1 MKLASS
7 SLLFVALMPHNLGL
21 EFLRESCCCSQTR
34 HLGGENISMP
44 TNAVR
49 LALLNADDFSKFLER
64 KKPKSFATLALHNY
78 LTYAVRN
85 NFRLGVLFHLIFAA
99 F

>member
-1 MKLASS
+1 MMRFSS
-7 SLLFVALMPHNLGL
+7 LDFQSEIGLLFLLFVALMPHNLGL

-64 KKPKSFATLALHNY
+64 KKPKSFATLALHNFF
-78 LTYAVRN
+78 TYAVIQ
-85 NFRLGVLFHLIFAA
+85 LS
-99 F
+99 

>member
-7 SLLFVALMPHNLGL
+7 SCLLFVALMPQRNNLV
-21 EFLRESCCCSQTR
+21 LRESCCCSQTR

-49 LALLNADDFSKFLER
+49 LLSRISLLNADDFS
-64 KKPKSFATLALHNY
+64 SF
-78 LTYAVRN
+78 
-85 NFRLGVLFHLIFAA
+85 
-99 F
+99 